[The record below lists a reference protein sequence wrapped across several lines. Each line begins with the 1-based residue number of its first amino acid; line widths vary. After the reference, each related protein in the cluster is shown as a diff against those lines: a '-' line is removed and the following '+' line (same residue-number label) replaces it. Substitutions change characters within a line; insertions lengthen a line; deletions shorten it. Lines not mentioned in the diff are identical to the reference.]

1 MREYKVS
8 AFLDF
13 TEDFIKREEH
23 WTDEDWETYIFDYV
37 LGFLDVSYE
46 EIKEKAQSER
56 QLH

>member
-23 WTDEDWETYIFDYV
+23 WKAYILYYV

-46 EIKEKAQSER
+46 EIKNKAPVSR
-56 QLH
+56 QA